1 METCTGTAQPPAPVT
16 STVTSTETFT
26 VGGNGHRLMS
36 RDGTLPQP
44 AAHSEWS
51 PAMLVLPNH
60 ADIYQAFQS
69 SGVLNEA
76 DGDQIRAVTYQATLK
91 YLGVEKVSVP
101 AGAFPAALHLQL
113 TENREYPAP
122 QSGQVMLRTDRWLG
136 RAVGT
141 VKIKTEVFINGKVAR
156 STLLQL
162 ACSSLT
168 DVQSMKCSTDEPAGD
183 GG

>member
-1 METCTGTAQPPAPVT
+1 
-16 STVTSTETFT
+16 
-26 VGGNGHRLMS
+26 
-36 RDGTLPQP
+36 
-44 AAHSEWS
+44 
-51 PAMLVLPNH
+51 
-60 ADIYQAFQS
+60 
-69 SGVLNEA
+69 VLNEA
-76 DGDQIRAVTYQATLK
+76 DGDQTRAVAYRATLK

-113 TENREYPAP
+113 TETREYPPPLA
-122 QSGQVMLRTDRWLG
+122 SQVMLRTDRWLG

-141 VKIKTEVFINGKVAR
+141 VKIKTEVFVNGTVTR

-168 DVQSMKCSTDEPAGD
+168 DVQSMKCSTLGLPGD